1 MVSIKALAFYL
12 ATMAVA
18 VSAAPAAAVKSV
30 TTADT
35 VIADINSIDVQVNV
49 LIGAIAGVKEK
60 TLDSSTVDVDFTT
73 LHLANQQGVTDAAV
87 ETPASSEDSS
97 RVVATIETTLSIDI
111 PDAITALEAKK
122 EFFTS
127 DQRTVVLAWL
137 VVLQSDY
144 NTFGELLIERTSEDV
159 IPRAEAAA
167 KLIGDAISAGIAYYS
182 S

>member
-18 VSAAPAAAVKSV
+18 VSAAPGAAVKSV
-30 TTADT
+30 TTADS
-35 VIADINSIDVQVNV
+35 VITDITNIDAQV
-49 LIGAIAGVKEK
+49 LILTSAVGQVKEK
-60 TLDSSTVDVDFTT
+60 TLDSSTVDVDFTS
-73 LHLANQQGVTDAAV
+73 LHVANQQGVTDAAL
-87 ETPASSEDSS
+87 EDPANSEDST
-97 RVVATIETTLSIDI
+97 RVVVTIEETLSIDI
-111 PDAITALEAKK
+111 PDAIDALKAKK

-144 NTFGELLIERTSEDV
+144 NTFGGLLIKRTSEDV

>member
-18 VSAAPAAAVKSV
+18 VSAAPTAAVKSV
-30 TTADT
+30 TTADS
-35 VIADINSIDVQVNV
+35 VITDITNIDAQV
-49 LIGAIAGVKEK
+49 LILTSAVGKVKEK
-60 TLDSSTVDVDFTT
+60 TLDSSTVDVDFTS
-73 LHLANQQGVTDAAV
+73 LHVANQQGVTDAAL
-87 ETPASSEDSS
+87 EDPANSEDST
-97 RVVATIETTLSIDI
+97 RVVVTIEETLSIDI
-111 PDAITALEAKK
+111 PDAIDALKAQK

-144 NTFGELLIERTSEDV
+144 NTFGGLLIKRTSEDV

>member
-30 TTADT
+30 TTADS
-35 VIADINSIDVQVNV
+35 VIADINSIDIQVIV
-49 LIGAIAGVKEK
+49 LISALDDVKAK
-60 TLDSSTVDVDFTT
+60 TLDSSTVDVDFTS
-73 LHLANQQGVTDAAV
+73 LHVANQQGVTDAAL
-87 ETPASSEDSS
+87 EAPASSEDSS

-111 PDAITALEAKK
+111 PDAITALKAKK

-144 NTFGELLIERTSEDV
+144 NTFGGLLIQRTSEDV

>member
-18 VSAAPAAAVKSV
+18 VSAAPAAVVKSV
-30 TTADT
+30 TTADS
-35 VIADINSIDVQVNV
+35 VIADITSIDAQV
-49 LIGAIAGVKEK
+49 LILTSAVGDVKAK
-60 TLDSSTVDVDFTT
+60 TLDSSTVDVDFTS
-73 LHLANQQGVTDAAV
+73 LHVANQQGVTDAAL
-87 ETPASSEDSS
+87 EAPASSEDSS

-111 PDAITALEAKK
+111 PDAIDVLNAKK

-127 DQRTVVLAWL
+127 DQRTAVLAWL

-144 NTFGELLIERTSEDV
+144 NTFGGLLIKRTSEDV

>member
-18 VSAAPAAAVKSV
+18 VSAAPASASKSV
-30 TTADT
+30 TTADN
-35 VIADINSIDVQVNV
+35 VIADITSIDAQV
-49 LIGAIAGVKEK
+49 LILTSAVGDVKEK
-60 TLDSSTVDVDFTT
+60 TLDSSTVDVDFTS
-73 LHLANQQGVTDAAV
+73 LHVANQQGVTDAAL
-87 ETPASSEDSS
+87 EAPASSEDSS
-97 RVVATIETTLSIDI
+97 RVVATIEATLSIDI
-111 PDAITALEAKK
+111 PYAVAALEAKK
-122 EFFTS
+122 EYFSS

-144 NTFGELLIERTSEDV
+144 NTFGGLLIKRTSEDV

-167 KLIGDAISAGIAYYS
+167 KLIGDAISAGIAFYS

>member
-18 VSAAPAAAVKSV
+18 VSAAPAAASKSV
-30 TTADT
+30 TTADS
-35 VIADINSIDVQVNV
+35 VIADITSIDAQV
-49 LIGAIAGVKEK
+49 LILTSAVGDVKEK
-60 TLDSSTVDVDFTT
+60 TLDSSTVDVDFTS
-73 LHLANQQGVTDAAV
+73 LHVANQQGVTDAAL
-87 ETPASSEDSS
+87 EAPASSEDSS
-97 RVVATIETTLSIDI
+97 RVVATIEATLSIDI
-111 PDAITALEAKK
+111 PDAIDALEAKK
-122 EFFTS
+122 EYFTS

-144 NTFGELLIERTSEDV
+144 NTFGGLLIKRTSEDV

-167 KLIGDAISAGIAYYS
+167 KLIGDAISAGIAFYS

>member
-18 VSAAPAAAVKSV
+18 VSAAPAAGVKAV

-35 VIADINSIDVQVNV
+35 IIADINSIDAQV
-49 LIGAIAGVKEK
+49 LALTSTLDGVKEK
-60 TLDSSTVDVDFTT
+60 TLDSTTVNVDFTS
-73 LHLANQQGVTDAAV
+73 LHVANQQGVTDAAL
-87 ETPASSEDSS
+87 ETPNTSEDSI

-111 PDAITALEAKK
+111 PDVIDALKAKK
-122 EFFTS
+122 EFFTI
-127 DQRTVVLAWL
+127 
-137 VVLQSDY
+137 LQSDY
-144 NTFGELLIERTSEDV
+144 NTFGGLLIKRTSEDA

>member
-18 VSAAPAAAVKSV
+18 VSAAPAAGVKAV

-35 VIADINSIDVQVNV
+35 IIADINSIDAQV
-49 LIGAIAGVKEK
+49 LALTGTLDGVKEK
-60 TLDSSTVDVDFTT
+60 TLDSTTVNVDFTS
-73 LHLANQQGVTDAAV
+73 LHVANQQGVTDAAL
-87 ETPASSEDSS
+87 ETPNTSEDSI

-111 PDAITALEAKK
+111 PDVIDALKAKK

-144 NTFGELLIERTSEDV
+144 NTFGGLLIKRTSEDA

>member
-30 TTADT
+30 TTADS
-35 VIADINSIDVQVNV
+35 VITDITNIDAQV
-49 LIGAIAGVKEK
+49 LILTSAVGQVKEK
-60 TLDSSTVDVDFTT
+60 TLDSSTVDVDFTS
-73 LHLANQQGVTDAAV
+73 LHVANQQGVTDAAL
-87 ETPASSEDSS
+87 EDPANSEDST
-97 RVVATIETTLSIDI
+97 RVVVTIEETLSIDI
-111 PDAITALEAKK
+111 PDAIDALKAKK

-144 NTFGELLIERTSEDV
+144 NTFGGLLIKRTSEDV

-167 KLIGDAISAGIAYYS
+167 KVIGDAISAGIAYYS